1 MNEEL
6 YKKKRERLDGVK
18 LEKEA
23 SIESAEGAAEK
34 IVVETPEST
43 AEEVPAETPEGTA
56 EDAPLGTAANTAEQT
71 PVESLENSSQM
82 VLVDT
87 NSANQDKETGQR
99 KPVRES
105 VDRRTGRPVVIYI
118 LLLFTTALLL
128 MGLSSLVHQRST
140 LGELGQLRHDLN
152 AMQELQDFQEK
163 IISLQEK
170 RQELEEQI
178 KTMQGDMNGLLAQAQ
193 EERGRT
199 EAMQYLYRIQM
210 QYGAGRYQ
218 ACQRLIE
225 EFEEAGL
232 VENLPRESEDSGILS
247 PLDYY
252 RELKANNAV
261 QITEALAPQT
271 GVVVEEWTPD
281 AEFVP
286 EEEKPEEE
294 AEGEQAA
301 ETEGTE
307 EEQASLEEWIEE
319 GQAAPPE
326 WTEAGQTAPEE
337 WPEEWTDGA

>member
-1 MNEEL
+1 M
-6 YKKKRERLDGVK
+6 
-18 LEKEA
+18 EKEA
-23 SIESAEGAAEK
+23 SIESAEGTAEETP
-34 IVVETPEST
+34 VETPEST
-43 AEEVPAETPEGTA
+43 AEETSMAASENAAEEAPQQTPE
-56 EDAPLGTAANTAEQT
+56 NF
-71 PVESLENSSQM
+71 SQM
-82 VLVDT
+82 ALVDISGT
-87 NSANQDKETGQR
+87 NQDKESEQR

-210 QYGAGRYQ
+210 QYGAARYQ

-281 AEFVP
+281 AEILP
-286 EEEKPEEE
+286 EEEQPEEGTE
-294 AEGEQAA
+294 GGQTAEPQ
-301 ETEGTE
+301 GTE
-307 EEQASLEEWIEE
+307 EEQALLEEWMEEGQAVPEEWIEE
-319 GQAAPPE
+319 EQTVPEE
-326 WTEAGQTAPEE
+326 WTEA
-337 WPEEWTDGA
+337 WTDGV